1 MIVGQRAI
9 YVITENGKN
18 SSFFA
23 YWGANALSPLL
34 RLLQA
39 KEIQEQLHERQSIS
53 HIFEHLDYEGVYVNP
68 RHDNPADMFCDPIA
82 DVGISDSH
90 NVFCNTSDIEML
102 VRLDLDSNICLLEY
116 NRSYPWYAH
125 MDSHSIPIDVGLG
138 NVEKLLQAA
147 ERSGIDSFGQLL
159 MIYNKATGL
168 DEALENARAGQRL
181 DEYLNSEEAEADREY
196 YRTYY
201 GSPDEPE
208 NDNELEV

>member
-1 MIVGQRAI
+1 MVISMGNRAI
-9 YVITENGKN
+9 YVITEDKK
-18 SSFFA
+18 STSF
-23 YWGANALSPLL
+23 YTHWGGNALSPLW

-39 KEIQEQLHERQSIS
+39 KELQGQIPEKKSIA
-53 HIFEHLDYEGVYVNP
+53 HIFEHLDDQGQYVNP
-68 RHDNPADMFCDPIA
+68 PHDNPADMFCSRTD
-82 DVGISDSH
+82 DVVITQGTFDLQG
-90 NVFCNTSDIEML
+90 VEML
-102 VRLDLDSNICLLEY
+102 VQLDLDSNTCLLEY

-181 DEYLNSEEAEADREY
+181 DEYLNSEEAEADREC

-208 NDNELEV
+208 DDNELEV